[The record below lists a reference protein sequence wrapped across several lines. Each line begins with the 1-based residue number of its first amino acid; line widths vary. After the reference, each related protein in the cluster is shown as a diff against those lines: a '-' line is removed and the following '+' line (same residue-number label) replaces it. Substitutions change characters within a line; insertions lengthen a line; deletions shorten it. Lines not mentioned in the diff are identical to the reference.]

1 MPISVLW
8 ELALLPILLS
18 GGFMVVHMSLKTH
31 DGISAAVL
39 GGLVCLIFILSEGPP
54 PFFPISSKQKIPY
67 ILATIA
73 TAAIILRHAR
83 PSARAA
89 ATAALLLG
97 GFLWLVQRQLSG
109 GAFQTR
115 WILPLLAAVV
125 LTAAVR
131 FQNSNAP
138 SRFAWPVTLLAMM
151 TVTGV
156 IALLG
161 GFIGVGQIMMSISV
175 CFGGVVLL
183 LFLAAL
189 RKTGP
194 TLPALPASAL
204 WAITTAF
211 GILLILIGT
220 YATNLSTGAYLL
232 VLTMILAPSIERFTT
247 ARPLWAHP
255 FIFAAVAALP
265 ALPAVFL
272 AVLNF

>member
-18 GGFMVVHMSLKTH
+18 GGFIVVHMSLKTH

-39 GGLVCLIFILSEGPP
+39 GGLVCLLFILSEGLP
-54 PFFPISSKQKIPY
+54 PFLPISSKQKIPY

-89 ATAALLLG
+89 ATAALLFG

-115 WILPLLAAVV
+115 WILPLLAALV

-131 FQNSNAP
+131 FQNSNTP
-138 SRFAWPVTLLAMM
+138 SHFAWPVTLLAMM
-151 TVTGV
+151 TVTGM

-183 LFLAAL
+183 LFLDAL

-194 TLPALPASAL
+194 TLPALPA
-204 WAITTAF
+204 
-211 GILLILIGT
+211 
-220 YATNLSTGAYLL
+220 
-232 VLTMILAPSIERFTT
+232 
-247 ARPLWAHP
+247 
-255 FIFAAVAALP
+255 
-265 ALPAVFL
+265 VFL